1 MEQLFGTRT
10 WQVWC
15 GNGWVQVRLACRTS
29 QWPAAAHTRTTMGI
43 SRVSIQLSN
52 GSRQTHLTVK
62 CMRLCSDTCDTAGDG
77 VCQVSTPRQR
87 H

>member
-1 MEQLFGTRT
+1 
-10 WQVWC
+10 
-15 GNGWVQVRLACRTS
+15 
-29 QWPAAAHTRTTMGI
+29 MGI